1 MISKRTGVGIS
12 VGSVIIAIG
21 AIALFTSIGLQTT
34 EVDDTF
40 GLGESESYR
49 INAPE
54 HAAQTMK
61 ITGDSFDLTLE
72 SPKGGLQIPLTP
84 HKKETSLDWVY
95 LVDGES
101 KIKIQNTGDSEIHV
115 TGTMQALL
123 DPIQMTFR
131 FLVIIAG
138 IVIVG
143 FSSAFSVGKPQK
155 NS

>member
-12 VGSVIIAIG
+12 VGSVIVAIG

-84 HKKETSLDWVY
+84 HKKETSLDWVH

-101 KIKIQNTGDSEIHV
+101 KIKIQNTGDSDVNVVATFQFTSE
-115 TGTMQALL
+115 
-123 DPIQMTFR
+123 PILFTYHI
-131 FLVIIAG
+131 LVITAG
-138 IVIVG
+138 VIIIG
-143 FSSAFSVGKPQK
+143 FSLGFSVRKPRGF
-155 NS
+155 

>member
-49 INAPE
+49 INAPQ
-54 HAAQTMK
+54 HATQTMK

-72 SPKGGLQIPLTP
+72 SPEGGLQIPLTP
-84 HKKETSLDWVY
+84 HKKETSLDWVH

-101 KIKIQNTGDSEIHV
+101 KIKIQNTGDSDLNVVATFQFTSE
-115 TGTMQALL
+115 
-123 DPIQMTFR
+123 PILFTYHI
-131 FLVIIAG
+131 LVITAG
-138 IVIVG
+138 VIIIG
-143 FSSAFSVGKPQK
+143 FSLGFSIRKPRGF
-155 NS
+155 

>member
-84 HKKETSLDWVY
+84 HKKETSLDWVH

-101 KIKIQNTGDSEIHV
+101 KIKIQNTGDSDVNVVATFQFTSE
-115 TGTMQALL
+115 
-123 DPIQMTFR
+123 PILFTYHI
-131 FLVIIAG
+131 LVITAG
-138 IVIVG
+138 VIIIG
-143 FSSAFSVGKPQK
+143 FSLGFSVRKPRGF
-155 NS
+155 